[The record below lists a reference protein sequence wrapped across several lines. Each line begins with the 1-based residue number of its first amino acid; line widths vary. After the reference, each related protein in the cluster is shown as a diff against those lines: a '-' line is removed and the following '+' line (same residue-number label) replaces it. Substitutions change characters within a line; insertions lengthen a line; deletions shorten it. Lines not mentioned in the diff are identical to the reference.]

1 MPRSVP
7 PLMTST
13 SGVPNTLR
21 FTESCEPMI
30 RDASAGTLRDDG
42 RRGAGHRDLNGREL
56 VGSLRGRARRGER
69 AGGGQYNNTV
79 RSHRSS

>member
-21 FTESCEPMI
+21 LTESCEPMM
-30 RDASAGTLRDDG
+30 REASAGTL
-42 RRGAGHRDLNGREL
+42 A
-56 VGSLRGRARRGER
+56 ST
-69 AGGGQYNNTV
+69 GGGAQATAI
-79 RSHRSS
+79 